1 MYKRIKT
8 SKGTY
13 RYQFVPIF
21 EGFKLIDKK
30 IANENLQLLKK
41 ICEQNQLQFILMFG
55 TLLGAVR
62 EHDFIDHD
70 EDIDLVM
77 DKKDLPA
84 FLDMLFELR
93 ENGFE
98 IARYERRG
106 FLSIIRKGEYI
117 DIYFFQPYPEDETL
131 RYCCQDICEKRF
143 VKELAPIEFLGA
155 SYLAPKDYEG
165 YLEHQYGKDWRTPVK
180 FFTYKKPGLGRYKQ
194 IVIQYIK
201 LILPTPV
208 TEWIQRKKEQPIL
221 DGFIQKIHQKRQH
234 P

>member
-1 MYKRIKT
+1 MYQTIST
-8 SKGTY
+8 SKGKY
-13 RYQFVPIF
+13 RYRFVPIF

-30 IANENLQLLKK
+30 IANENLQLLKR
-41 ICEQNQLQFILMFG
+41 ICERNQLQFILMFG

-98 IARYERRG
+98 MARYERRG

-117 DIYFFQPYPEDETL
+117 DIYFFQPYPEDSEL

-143 VKELAPIEFLGA
+143 VEELAPVFQHYYQIISQNREEVGL
-155 SYLAPKDYEG
+155 SYVSEPRIWLRKTMRSI
-165 YLEHQYGKDWRTPVK
+165 WSTSMVK
-180 FFTYKKPGLGRYKQ
+180 TGER
-194 IVIQYIK
+194 
-201 LILPTPV
+201 
-208 TEWIQRKKEQPIL
+208 R
-221 DGFIQKIHQKRQH
+221 
-234 P
+234 